1 MTLKYLG
8 FSNNSNG
15 GSFCMRITNIAGGRP
30 DDASL
35 RDSLPYRS
43 PRQPCRLP
51 RHCQVIVTVT
61 VVVIGSSLSGYYHCF
76 CQILPLLFLLPLSL
90 SLSRPVHT
98 NHSFQCVM
106 HCH

>member
-1 MTLKYLG
+1 
-8 FSNNSNG
+8 
-15 GSFCMRITNIAGGRP
+15 MRIANIAGGRP

-43 PRQPCRLP
+43 PRQPGRMP

-76 CQILPLLFLLPLSL
+76 LSDIAIAILIA
-90 SLSRPVHT
+90 
-98 NHSFQCVM
+98 CVIVIVTSSAYKS
-106 HCH
+106 

>member
-1 MTLKYLG
+1 MTFLYLG
-8 FSNNSNG
+8 SNNNSDG

-43 PRQPCRLP
+43 PRQPCCLP

-61 VVVIGSSLSGYYHCF
+61 VVAGCHWLVIVR
-76 CQILPLLFLLPLSL
+76 LLPLFL
-90 SLSRPVHT
+90 SDIAIAILIA
-98 NHSFQCVM
+98 CVIVIVTSSAYKS
-106 HCH
+106 